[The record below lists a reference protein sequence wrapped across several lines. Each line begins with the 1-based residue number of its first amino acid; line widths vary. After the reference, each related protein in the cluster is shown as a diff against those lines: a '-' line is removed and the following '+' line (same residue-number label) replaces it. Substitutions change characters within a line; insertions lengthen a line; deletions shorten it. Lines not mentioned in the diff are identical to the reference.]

1 MANIIESFG
10 YTLGKVHVGMLVY
23 LCDLFR
29 EGKTEPL
36 TTTLAA
42 FEVPVPGN
50 PIPRRE
56 WKIGPRQR
64 VDLVVFDGLRE
75 TPSIVVEVKV
85 DDFEG
90 VQSDVW
96 QTTLYSDVTPHDTH
110 RLFITLGNGE
120 YYRPPDSRFKWI
132 RLPDLFQAINAIVTP
147 EPFIRQW
154 RDALQNELDRRQ
166 IVSQDIRDHLHLF
179 RAGSWNII
187 FLGQLKE
194 TLLASLANKPL
205 DIEPTC
211 YTHGTR
217 PDTILNFGWSRYPR
231 YAEIN
236 NNGRLNVKITFED
249 CKDDVERRTLY
260 EETVALLKK
269 ALADEAKDIRR
280 YDPESKTMTVLSI
293 DIGLSASDGALGYR
307 YGQGHTVDKLKHFL
321 EILYGGY

>member
-10 YTLGKVHVGMLVY
+10 YSLGKVHVGMLVY

-29 EGKTEPL
+29 EGITEPL
-36 TTTLAA
+36 TTALAA

-56 WKIGPRQR
+56 WKIGPRLR
-64 VDLVVFDGLRE
+64 VDLAIFDGLRE
-75 TPSIVVEVKV
+75 TPSIVIEVKV
-85 DDFEG
+85 DDYEG
-90 VQSDVW
+90 VQGDVW
-96 QTTLYSDVTPHDTH
+96 QTTLYSDATPHDTQ

-120 YYRPPDSRFKWI
+120 FYRPPDSRFKWI

-147 EPFIRQW
+147 EPLIRQW

-166 IVSQDIRDHLHLF
+166 MVSQDIRDHLHLF

-194 TLLASLANKPL
+194 ILQASLDNRSFN
-205 DIEPTC
+205 IEPTC

-217 PDTILNFGWSRYPR
+217 PDTILNFGWNNYPR
-231 YAEIN
+231 YTEIN

-249 CKDDVERRTLY
+249 RRDDAERRALY
-260 EETVALLKK
+260 EETVTLLKK
-269 ALADEAKDIRR
+269 ALADEAKDIRG
-280 YDPESKTMTVLSI
+280 YNPGSKTMTVLSI
-293 DIGLSASDGALGYR
+293 DIGLSASDGALEYR
-307 YGQGHTVDKLKHFL
+307 YGQGYTVGKLRHFL
-321 EILYGGY
+321 EVLYGD

>member
-10 YTLGKVHVGMLVY
+10 YSLGKVHVGMLVF

-42 FEVPVPGN
+42 LEVPVPGN
-50 PIPRRE
+50 PIARRE

-64 VDLVVFDGLRE
+64 VDLAIFDGIRE
-75 TPSIVVEVKV
+75 TPSIVIEVKV
-85 DDFEG
+85 DDYEG
-90 VQSDVW
+90 VQGDVW
-96 QTTLYSDVTPHDTH
+96 QTTLYSDATPYDTH
-110 RLFITLGNGE
+110 RLFITLGSGE
-120 YYRPPDSRFKWI
+120 YYHPPDSRFKWV
-132 RLPDLFQAINAIVTP
+132 RLRDLFQAINAIVTP
-147 EPFIRQW
+147 ELCIRQW
-154 RDALQNELDRRQ
+154 RDALQNELNRRQ
-166 IVSQDIRDHLHLF
+166 MVSQNIRDYLHLF

-194 TLLASLANKPL
+194 ALQANLDNGPL
-205 DIEPTC
+205 NIEPTC

-217 PDTILNFGWSRYPR
+217 PDTILNFGWNNYPR

-236 NNGRLNVKITFED
+236 NNGRLNLKVTFED
-249 CKDDVERRTLY
+249 CKDNAERRALY

-269 ALADEAKDIRR
+269 ELADEAKDIRG
-280 YDPESKTMTVLSI
+280 YDPGSKTMTVLSI
-293 DIGLSASDGALGYR
+293 DIGLSASDGALGYS
-307 YGQGHTVDKLKHFL
+307 YGQGYTVDKLNHFL